1 MARRTK
7 EEAEKTKESLLDAAE
22 LVFLNK
28 GVAAAS
34 LEEIART
41 AGVTRGA
48 VYWHFDNKCDIFKAM
63 HARVKLPLDQML
75 EQAAT
80 HPNPL
85 QALQELCVYTIRSF
99 AKDER
104 TRRVFTILMFKCDI
118 SEPLQVSMEYQ
129 NNRRRE
135 VLAYFKKAFQQAH
148 DKGELADGL
157 TPENAA
163 LSLHCYMTGIFRD
176 YLRDPDTMDIATLAP
191 LLVNLLFQSIKKSD

>member
-7 EEAEKTKESLLDAAE
+7 EDAEKTKESLLDAAE
-22 LVFLNK
+22 AVFLKK

-80 HPNPL
+80 HPNAL
-85 QALQELCVYTIRSF
+85 QALQNLCIYTIRNF
-99 AKDER
+99 AEDER
-104 TRRVFTILMFKCDI
+104 TRRVFTILMFKCDV

-129 NNRRRE
+129 NKRRQE
-135 VLAYFKKAFQQAH
+135 VLSYFSKAFQQAYA
-148 DKGELADGL
+148 KGELAEGI
-157 TPENAA
+157 TPDEAA
-163 LSLHCYMTGIFRD
+163 LSLHCYMSGIFRD
-176 YLRDPDTMDIATLAP
+176 YLRDPSVMQITSLAP
-191 LLVNLLFQSIKKSD
+191 LLVGIFFKGIKKS